1 MGQLS
6 SVGRREQKHCRSAPV
21 TGPALSL
28 EWELFNE
35 MSVIWIAPGLAWV
48 GVCDGLY
55 ASLGLK
61 LLWTYWNLI
70 GPLFKVYWSRQD
82 TGGAQSTTSLF
93 QRSQLIFSA
102 FWNCHIT
109 VFLFGDQENLYLT
122 RLYITV
128 VKSHEMYAAIF
139 PDFKRCGEDFV
150 HLSRTK
156 VQKFIS
162 FPLTI
167 TQLKQNQFTFTK
179 LQIYLS

>member
-6 SVGRREQKHCRSAPV
+6 SVGRREQTHCRSPPV

-35 MSVIWIAPGLAWV
+35 TSVIWIAPGSAWV
-48 GVCDGLY
+48 GVRDGLY

-70 GPLFKVYWSRQD
+70 GPLFKVYWFPQD
-82 TGGAQSTTSLF
+82 TGGAWSTTSLF
-93 QRSQLIFSA
+93 QRSQLIFLA

-109 VFLFGDQENLYLT
+109 VFLFGDQENLHLT

-128 VKSHEMYAAIF
+128 VKSHEMRAAIF
-139 PDFKRCGEDFV
+139 PDFKRCGEGLV
-150 HLSRTK
+150 QLSRTK
-156 VQKFIS
+156 VQEFIP
-162 FPLTI
+162 FPLTV
-167 TQLKQNQFTFTK
+167 TQPKQN
-179 LQIYLS
+179 